1 MRGLPAVRQVVLAQ
15 DASAHTW
22 CCMHGTW
29 KDCVIVFKPGLPGE
43 LQLMQLRQSSSIFR
57 CQLYMAI
64 LIDEVAA
71 QKRLKNP
78 VFVLLLDNCFCR
90 EMTV

>member
-1 MRGLPAVRQVVLAQ
+1 
-15 DASAHTW
+15 
-22 CCMHGTW
+22 MHGTW